1 MSGRRRHPNP
11 NPGTE
16 DLIADTNL
24 AVEDS
29 VAAFAGLMQPF
40 MAPMTAAIA
49 TGPSTA
55 AFANLRHCCRP
66 LPPSPPA
73 AAAATPS
80 IATSGDRCRHLC
92 WPLPPSPPAA
102 ATTTSSTAASVYRRR
117 QHRQT
122 HTSVTASTVA
132 LPTTASG
139 DRSRRHC
146 QPLSLTRR

>member
-1 MSGRRRHPNP
+1 MEESS
-11 NPGTE
+11 
-16 DLIADTNL
+16 DADANL

-29 VAAFAGLMQPF
+29 IAAFAGLMQPF

-55 AFANLRHCCRP
+55 AFANLH
-66 LPPSPPA
+66 
-73 AAAATPS
+73 
-80 IATSGDRCRHLC
+80 HLC
-92 WPLPPSPPAA
+92 WPLPPSPLAA
-102 ATTTSSTAASVYRRR
+102 ATATPSTAASVYRRC

-132 LPTTASG
+132 LPTAASG

-146 QPLSLTRR
+146 QPLSLPHR